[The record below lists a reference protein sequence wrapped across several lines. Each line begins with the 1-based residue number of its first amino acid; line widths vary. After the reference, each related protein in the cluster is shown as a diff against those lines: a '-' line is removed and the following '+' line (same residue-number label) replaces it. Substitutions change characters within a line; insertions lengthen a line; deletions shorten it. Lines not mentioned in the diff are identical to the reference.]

1 MKLLLSALALLFLIM
16 SFSVSKQAAKPYF
29 FIQMS
34 DPQFGMF
41 SENKSFEQETKN
53 FEKAIA
59 EANRLHPAF
68 VIVCGDLVNK
78 GGDAAQIA
86 EYKRIAGTL
95 DRSIPLY
102 SLPGNHDVGNN
113 PTSESIAAYRKN
125 IGSDYYTFENGNLF
139 GIVLNSSLI
148 KEPDGAK
155 PEAAAQEAWL
165 NTALEKGR
173 KSKKTMVVFQHHSWF
188 LGDANE
194 LDQYF
199 NISTP
204 VRKKY
209 LSLFEKYGIKYVFA
223 GHYHRNASGHTE
235 TLQMVT
241 TGPVGKP
248 LGSDKSGFRIV
259 TVQGGQMTYNYYGLD
274 SIPAQIQF
282 KK

>member
-1 MKLLLSALALLFLIM
+1 MKFCISACALLFLIM
-16 SFSVSKQAAKPYF
+16 SCTVSKHAAKPYF
-29 FIQMS
+29 FMQMS

-41 SENKSFEQETKN
+41 TENKSFEQETKN

-78 GGDAAQIA
+78 GGDPAQIT
-86 EYKRIAGTL
+86 EYKRITATL

-113 PTSESIAAYRKN
+113 PTSESIAAFRKN
-125 IGSDYYTFENGNLF
+125 IGPDYYTFENGNIF

-155 PEAAAQEAWL
+155 PEAAAQEKWL
-165 NTALEKGR
+165 KSTLEKGK

-188 LGDANE
+188 LSDANE
-194 LDQYF
+194 PDQYF
-199 NISTP
+199 NISLP

-209 LSLFEKYGIKYVFA
+209 LSLFQEYGIKYIFA
-223 GHYHRNASGHTE
+223 GHYHRNASGSTGS
-235 TLQMVT
+235 LQMVT

-248 LGSDKSGFRIV
+248 LGPDKSGFRIV
-259 TVQGGQMTYNYYGLD
+259 TVEGDKMTYNYYGLD
-274 SIPAQIQF
+274 SIPAQIQLS
-282 KK
+282 K